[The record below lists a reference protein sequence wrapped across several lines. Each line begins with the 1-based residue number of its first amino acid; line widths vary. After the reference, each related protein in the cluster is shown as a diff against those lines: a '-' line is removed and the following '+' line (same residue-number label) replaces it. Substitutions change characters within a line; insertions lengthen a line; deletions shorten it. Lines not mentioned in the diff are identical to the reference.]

1 MTNYLVCFLSVK
13 KKFKQ
18 PFGGNNIPKRGETMR
33 NLFAFVL
40 ALAVCVNVSH
50 AQLPSKSIKDLLNA
64 DGTPNF
70 KTGFK
75 GSVNTDGYK
84 MVLGKNGKPHFLPAE
99 AQTNAGLFAGVQT
112 KAGLQTNNAHNSQF
126 AVTSD
131 DNDYWNG
138 SFSNPNM
145 GMNNQVFSLAVN
157 GDTLYVG
164 GWFSTI
170 EGVTRNYI
178 AKWDGSS
185 WSSLGSGMNGY
196 VTALAIKGSDLY
208 AGGIFTTAG
217 GVTVNHIAKWNGSTW
232 SALGSG
238 VTGNAG
244 TVRAICFI
252 GDTLYVGGEFNT
264 AGGTTAQR
272 IAKWDGS
279 NWSALGVGVYNN
291 FSPNISGSVQ
301 ALAALGTDLY
311 VGGNFDRAG
320 GTAISNIA
328 KWNHSSWSGL
338 GTGTNGSVA
347 ALTVLSGK
355 LYAGGQFS
363 TAGGTLA
370 NNIAQWNGS
379 SWSALG
385 SGTNGDVW
393 ALGTTYYGNLLVAGD
408 FTSFGGA
415 SVNNIADV
423 YIDDYGISP
432 SSFGS
437 GLNGKV
443 WTLASSSSATYI
455 GGIFTT
461 AGGFTVNR
469 IAKRGIDDDDWFPL
483 GLEMNGIVRAAVFI
497 GSDLYVGGEFTK
509 VPGDVSASRIAKW
522 NGSSWSAL
530 GSGLDSTVYALAVNG
545 STLYAGGLFTTAGGS
560 SANYIAQWN
569 GSTWSAL
576 GTGMDGYVTS
586 LTVIGSDLYAG
597 GSFGTAG
604 GTSAAGI
611 AKWNGSSW
619 SSLGLGVDGGV
630 NALAAIGTDLYA
642 AGGFNTAGGTSANN
656 IAKWNGSS
664 WSALGSGMDWY
675 VYALAVIGTD
685 LYAGGSFS
693 TAGGTSANF
702 IAKWNGS
709 SWAALGS
716 GMNSPVYSLTINDD
730 QLYAGG
736 YFTTAGGSSA
746 YRVAKWDGLGWS
758 GLGSGLAGTS
768 QPTAYALAANGDNL
782 YVGGSFANAGTK
794 QSHFIA
800 YWNAPLAAPTL
811 TSSTLSG
818 LTPSVAALSSAVNPQ
833 GLTTTLRVLFG
844 TSSGNY
850 TDSVLATQSPL
861 TGAWV
866 PINVSANATGLSNNQ
881 TYYAK
886 LAATNSRGYQLGN
899 EVSFTT
905 PSPSAVSSVPGTLLT
920 FNGTTQ
926 YVSVPDDSS
935 LRLTDNFTI
944 EAWIYPTRTNSSII
958 DKGNYNYLLS
968 VQPNGQLGLGLYNNG
983 TWIYSSG
990 SVPLNEW
997 SHVALVFQTG
1007 TNGLKFYRNGV
1018 LLSEHTASG
1027 ALVTNTAQL
1036 NIGRQAPGVCDC
1048 NLFEGKIDEVRMWN
1062 VARTA
1067 QQIRESVHR
1076 TLTGGESGLLAYWQ
1090 LNENS
1095 GTSAGE
1101 PIAEHFGLLMNS
1113 PAWTASTLPIGS
1125 GTSASAVSV
1134 TSGPA
1139 NLDSVVFTVSDSF
1152 DNAVDITATAISI
1165 APNIFPA
1172 SYGSIVGYK
1181 YFVVNLFG
1189 NPGTFSTDL
1198 TLKLGTGGF
1207 DAAANAI
1214 PEKLRLYK
1222 RSSTSS
1228 DAWEEFGGAVSANST
1243 TGEATWSGITSFS
1256 QFAIVYEESVL
1267 PIELVSFSAVV
1278 NGLNAELKW
1287 KTATEANNYGFEIQ
1301 KSEVGSQKS
1310 ESVAGRIGEWVK
1322 VGFVEGSGSSNS
1334 PKEYSFVDKNL
1345 KAGLP
1350 AGASAKAGKY
1360 SYRLKQIDNDGKFKY
1375 SQEVEVIVGAAPK
1388 VFQLAQ
1394 NYPNPFNPTTT
1405 IAFTLQVSPH

>member
-1 MTNYLVCFLSVK
+1 V
-13 KKFKQ
+13 
-18 PFGGNNIPKRGETMR
+18 
-33 NLFAFVL
+33 
-40 ALAVCVNVSH
+40 
-50 AQLPSKSIKDLLNA
+50 
-64 DGTPNF
+64 
-70 KTGFK
+70 
-75 GSVNTDGYK
+75 
-84 MVLGKNGKPHFLPAE
+84 
-99 AQTNAGLFAGVQT
+99 
-112 KAGLQTNNAHNSQF
+112 
-126 AVTSD
+126 D
-131 DNDYWNG
+131 D
-138 SFSNPNM
+138 
-145 GMNNQVFSLAVN
+145 VV
-157 GDTLYVG
+157 
-164 GWFSTI
+164 
-170 EGVTRNYI
+170 
-178 AKWDGSS
+178 
-185 WSSLGSGMNGY
+185 
-196 VTALAIKGSDLY
+196 
-208 AGGIFTTAG
+208 
-217 GVTVNHIAKWNGSTW
+217 
-232 SALGSG
+232 SAL
-238 VTGNAG
+238 
-244 TVRAICFI
+244 CFI
-252 GDTLYVGGEFNT
+252 GDTLY
-264 AGGTTAQR
+264 AGGDFNNAGGIPAKR
-272 IAKWDGS
+272 IAKWNGS
-279 NWSALGVGVYNN
+279 SWSALSAGVYINTAV
-291 FSPNISGSVQ
+291 NIGGSVQ
-301 ALAALGTDLY
+301 ALAVIGNDLY
-311 VGGNFDRAG
+311 VGGSFNRAG
-320 GTAISNIA
+320 GTIDGVGGVTGGAAISNIA

-363 TAGGTLA
+363 TAGGTSA

-385 SGTNGDVW
+385 SGTNGEVW
-393 ALGTTYYGNLLVAGD
+393 ALGTTYYGNLLVAGN
-408 FTSFGGA
+408 FTSFNGT
-415 SVNNIADV
+415 SVNNVADV

-437 GLNGKV
+437 GLNEKV
-443 WTLASSSSATYI
+443 WALATSSSATYI
-455 GGIFTT
+455 GGVFTT

-469 IAKRGIDDDDWFPL
+469 IAKRGTDDGNWYPL

-497 GSDLYVGGEFTK
+497 GSDLYVAGEFTK

-522 NGSSWSAL
+522 NGSTWSAL
-530 GSGLDSTVYALAVNG
+530 GSGVDSTVYSLAVIG

-619 SSLGLGVDGGV
+619 SSLGSGVDGGV
-630 NALAAIGTDLYA
+630 NALVVIGTDLYV
-642 AGGFNTAGGTSANN
+642 AGGFSTAGGTSANN

-664 WSALGSGMDWY
+664 WSALGSGIDWY

-685 LYAGGSFS
+685 LYAGGGFT
-693 TAGGTSANF
+693 TAGGTSANY

-709 SWAALGS
+709 SWSALGS
-716 GMNSPVYSLTINDD
+716 GMNGLVYSLTVNDD

-736 YFTTAGGSSA
+736 YFTTAGSSSA
-746 YRVAKWDGLGWS
+746 NAVAKWDGAGWS
-758 GLGSGLAGTS
+758 GLGSGLGGTS
-768 QPTAYALAANGDNL
+768 QPTVYAIAANGDNV

-794 QSHFIA
+794 QSHYIA
-800 YWNAPLAAPTL
+800 HWNAPLALPTL
-811 TSSTLSG
+811 TTSTLSG
-818 LTPSVAALSSAVNPQ
+818 LTPSVAALSSTVNPQ

-866 PINVSANATGLSNNQ
+866 PTSVFVNATGLSNNQ

-886 LAATNSRGYQLGN
+886 LTATNSRGYQLGN

-905 PSPSAVSSVPGTLLT
+905 PSPSAVSSVPGALLS

-926 YVSVPDDSS
+926 YVSVPDDSL

-944 EAWIYPTRTNSSII
+944 EAWIYPTRTNNTII

-968 VQPNGQLGLGLYNNG
+968 VQPNGQSGLGLYNNG

-997 SHVALVFQTG
+997 SHVAVVFQTG
-1007 TNGLKFYRNGV
+1007 ANGVKFYRNGV

-1027 ALVTNTAQL
+1027 ALVTNTGQL
-1036 NIGRQAPGVCDC
+1036 NIGRQAPGTCDC

-1062 VARTA
+1062 TARTA
-1067 QQIRESVHR
+1067 QQIRENMHR
-1076 TLTGGESGLLAYWQ
+1076 TLSGGESGLLAYWQ
-1090 LNENS
+1090 LNENA

-1101 PIAEHFGLLMNS
+1101 PIGAHFGLLMNS
-1113 PAWTASTLPIGS
+1113 PTWTTSTLPVGS
-1125 GTSASAVSV
+1125 ATSASGLSFTNGTAV
-1134 TSGPA
+1134 
-1139 NLDSVVFTVSDSF
+1139 LDSVSLTTTEAF
-1152 DNAVDITATAISI
+1152 DNAIDLTATAISI

-1172 SYGSIVGYK
+1172 AYGSIVGNK
-1181 YFVVNLFG
+1181 YFVVNVFG
-1189 NPGTFSTDL
+1189 SPGTFSTNL
-1198 TLKLGTGGF
+1198 TFKLGAGGF
-1207 DAAANAI
+1207 DAAANTI

-1256 QFAIVYEESVL
+1256 QFAVVYDESVL
-1267 PIELVSFSAVV
+1267 PIELTSFTVEAKQ
-1278 NGLNAELKW
+1278 LNAELKW
-1287 KTATEANNYGFEIQ
+1287 KTATELNNYGFEVQ
-1301 KSEVGSQKS
+1301 RSEASGHFERS
-1310 ESVAGRIGEWVK
+1310 EESRAWKK
-1322 VGFVEGSGSSNS
+1322 VGFVEGNGTTNT
-1334 PKEYSFVDKNL
+1334 PKEYSFTDKNL
-1345 KAGLP
+1345 RAE
-1350 AGASAKAGKY
+1350 KY
-1360 SYRLKQIDNDGKFKY
+1360 SYRLKQIDRDGKFTY
-1375 SQEVEVIVGAAPK
+1375 SQNVDVTVGSAPK
-1388 VFQLAQ
+1388 VFALEQ

-1405 IAFTLQVSPH
+1405 IGFTLQISGFTTLKIYDAIGREVATLVNENLGAGVYHQKTFDAGNLSSGIYFVRLKNNGNQVMKKMLLMK